1 MSQLGI
7 RWRIDGVPAAFITR
21 GPGSGHYRVTF
32 ERGEAALEQIEAIH
46 WAAPTVERV
55 TESLSEPGLPEGYG
69 FELTELCY
77 QHTSQTFVAEV
88 QTARQYWGDVSDYQA
103 QLKTLNETLT
113 QRQKAL
119 DTQTR
124 QLETLEAD
132 LTAAYQEGVEAHG

>member
-7 RWRIDGVPAAFITR
+7 RWRIDGIPAAFITR
-21 GPGSGHYRVTF
+21 GPGNGRYRVTF
-32 ERGEAALEQIEAIH
+32 ERGEATLEQIEAIH
-46 WAAPTVERV
+46 CDAPTLERV

-77 QHTSQTFVAEV
+77 QHGSQTFVAEV

-103 QLKTLNETLT
+103 QLETLNGTLAQQQETLN
-113 QRQKAL
+113 
-119 DTQTR
+119 TQTR
-124 QLETLEAD
+124 QLESLEAD